1 MLTQTQP
8 LTKKE
13 RRLLRKQGLLPNS
26 GMQLKRVFPLT
37 DNQDRAFEAYEQGQN
52 LFLYGTAGTGKTFNA
67 MYLGL
72 SDVIRENY
80 NKLIVIRSVVPS
92 RDMGFLPGSHTEK
105 SKLYEIPYHEIC
117 SELFQR
123 YEAYN
128 ILKQKEQIDF
138 MTTSFLRGLT
148 FTNSVVLIDECQ
160 NLNWQELNTV
170 LTRIGENCK
179 VIMCGDIR
187 QSDLD
192 AKQGKHDLSKVIDI
206 CRIMDCFEFIH
217 MTPEDIVRSGFVK
230 DFILA
235 CEEYGY

>member
-37 DNQDRAFEAYEQGQN
+37 DNQDRAFEAFEQGQN

-192 AKQGKHDLSKVIDI
+192 AKQGKHELSKVIDI